1 MPGRLPRIP
10 SDPKQYQ
17 EALSTLEN
25 EGGAPA
31 QPAPATARTGDTR
44 AETSPLNNTELV
56 QLRIRVIALENLVIT
71 LLAEASDRQLA
82 LAREMAAYI
91 SLRPGFTNHPLTITA
106 AAHMVGLVERASRFR
121 GGESP

>member
-1 MPGRLPRIP
+1 MPGRPPRIP
-10 SDPKQYQ
+10 SDPRQYQ

-25 EGGAPA
+25 EGGALSHPMP
-31 QPAPATARTGDTR
+31 QTASLGETK
-44 AETSPLNNTELV
+44 AETLPLTNVELV

-91 SLRPGFTNHPLTITA
+91 SPRPGFTHHPLTITA
-106 AAHMVGLVERASRFR
+106 AAHMVGMVERVSRFR
-121 GGESP
+121 GGEST